1 MGFEPELLFF
11 GRPCDL
17 PGLCREHVS
26 VVVVRPLVLQSIDAR
41 RMR

>member
-1 MGFEPELLFF
+1 MRFERELIGL

-26 VVVVRPLVLQSIDAR
+26 VVVVRPLVLRFDQR
-41 RMR
+41 